1 MEVPGDG
8 SLETSLITAD
18 LELYFEIIQN
28 FYYQARPNNIFLESI
43 QILFSIFSERAG
55 WRAVRKVNA
64 SQSCSQCSSPE
75 PARSSHQP
83 HPHPPSACHHPAP
96 LFMYTT
102 STISYPL
109 TPPFKHCLLCTVSLH
124 SVPCISTTH

>member
-28 FYYQARPNNIFLESI
+28 FYYQARPNIFLESI
-43 QILFSIFSERAG
+43 QTLFSIFSERAG

-96 LFMYTT
+96 PLMYTT
-102 STISYPL
+102 STISYPFTL
-109 TPPFKHCLLCTVSLH
+109 PFKHCLLCTVSLH